1 MGGLFQPDRIG
12 PPAHRAMMRATG
24 GKVMTKVTKATP
36 VRGLDEQICFAVYSA
51 AHAFNRA
58 YRPFLAELG
67 LTYPQYLVMLVLWE
81 QDGQSVK
88 AIGERLGLDSGT
100 LTPLLKRLEGN
111 GLILH
116 KRGREDERQVL
127 VELTEAGHALR
138 EKAGVCSAMSGLCA
152 RRCCAGRRPR
162 IDARQGRAEV
172 AKKFLRS
179 LSRITDQGGAARLL
193 PRAKILV
200 FTDS

>member
-1 MGGLFQPDRIG
+1 
-12 PPAHRAMMRATG
+12 MRATN
-24 GKVMTKVTKATP
+24 GKAMTKDIKATP

-88 AIGERLGLDSGT
+88 AIGDRLMLDSGT

-111 GLILH
+111 GLILRR
-116 KRGREDERQVL
+116 RGRNDERQVL
-127 VELTEAGHALR
+127 VELTGAGNALR
-138 EKAGVCSAMSGLCA
+138 EKA
-152 RRCCAGRRPR
+152 
-162 IDARQGRAEV
+162 
-172 AKKFLRS
+172 S
-179 LSRITDQGGAARLL
+179 LSANPVPCAVEDSGVPPGRLL
-193 PRAKILV
+193 CDVRALREALLRRAAAE
-200 FTDS
+200 D

>member
-1 MGGLFQPDRIG
+1 
-12 PPAHRAMMRATG
+12 MMRAIS
-24 GKVMTKVTKATP
+24 GKAMTKDAKATA

-88 AIGERLGLDSGT
+88 AIGERLMLDSGT

-111 GLILH
+111 GLILR

-127 VELTEAGHALR
+127 VELSEAGYHLR
-138 EKAGVCSAMSGLCA
+138 EKAGNAPNPVPCAVKDSGVPP
-152 RRCCAGRRPR
+152 G
-162 IDARQGRAEV
+162 
-172 AKKFLRS
+172 
-179 LSRITDQGGAARLL
+179 RLL
-193 PRAKILV
+193 GDVQALREALLRRATV
-200 FTDS
+200 ED

>member
-1 MGGLFQPDRIG
+1 
-12 PPAHRAMMRATG
+12 
-24 GKVMTKVTKATP
+24 MTKDAQAQP

-88 AIGERLGLDSGT
+88 AIGERLMLDSGT

-111 GLILH
+111 GLILR

-127 VELTEAGHALR
+127 VELTEAGCVLHEKAGRSANPVPCAVEDSGVPPARLLEEVRALR
-138 EKAGVCSAMSGLCA
+138 EALL
-152 RRCCAGRRPR
+152 RRA
-162 IDARQGRAEV
+162 AAE
-172 AKKFLRS
+172 
-179 LSRITDQGGAARLL
+179 D
-193 PRAKILV
+193 
-200 FTDS
+200 

>member
-1 MGGLFQPDRIG
+1 
-12 PPAHRAMMRATG
+12 MRATS
-24 GKVMTKVTKATP
+24 GKVMTKDERATP

-67 LTYPQYLVMLVLWE
+67 LTYPQYLAMLVLWE

-88 AIGERLGLDSGT
+88 AIGDRLGLDSGT

-111 GLILH
+111 GLILR

-127 VELTEAGHALR
+127 VELTDAGHDLR
-138 EKAGVCSAMSGLCA
+138 EKAGRAPNPVPCAVADSGVS
-152 RRCCAGRRPR
+152 AGRLLGDVQALREALLR
-162 IDARQGRAEV
+162 RATAE
-172 AKKFLRS
+172 
-179 LSRITDQGGAARLL
+179 D
-193 PRAKILV
+193 
-200 FTDS
+200 

>member
-1 MGGLFQPDRIG
+1 MQAASGN
-12 PPAHRAMMRATG
+12 A
-24 GKVMTKVTKATP
+24 MTKDAKATE

-81 QDGQSVK
+81 QDDQSVK
-88 AIGERLGLDSGT
+88 ALGDRLMLDSGT

-111 GLILH
+111 GLILR

-127 VELTEAGHALR
+127 VELTQAGRALRDKAGKSPNPVPCAVEDSGVPPGRLLGDVQALR
-138 EKAGVCSAMSGLCA
+138 EALL
-152 RRCCAGRRPR
+152 RRA
-162 IDARQGRAEV
+162 AAE
-172 AKKFLRS
+172 
-179 LSRITDQGGAARLL
+179 D
-193 PRAKILV
+193 
-200 FTDS
+200 

>member
-1 MGGLFQPDRIG
+1 
-12 PPAHRAMMRATG
+12 MRATS
-24 GKVMTKVTKATP
+24 GKAMTKDAKATP

-88 AIGERLGLDSGT
+88 AIGDRLGLDSGT

-111 GLILH
+111 GLILR

-127 VELTEAGHALR
+127 VELSEAGHHLR
-138 EKAGVCSAMSGLCA
+138 EKAGSAPNPVPCAVKDSGVPP
-152 RRCCAGRRPR
+152 G
-162 IDARQGRAEV
+162 
-172 AKKFLRS
+172 
-179 LSRITDQGGAARLL
+179 RLL
-193 PRAKILV
+193 GDVQALREALLRRATV
-200 FTDS
+200 ED

>member
-1 MGGLFQPDRIG
+1 
-12 PPAHRAMMRATG
+12 
-24 GKVMTKVTKATP
+24 MTKDPKARA

-58 YRPFLAELG
+58 YRPFLAGLG

-88 AIGERLGLDSGT
+88 AIGDRLMLDSGT

-111 GLILH
+111 GLILR

-127 VELTEAGHALR
+127 VELSEAGHALR
-138 EKAGVCSAMSGLCA
+138 AKAGNVPNPVPCAVEDSGV
-152 RRCCAGRRPR
+152 PP
-162 IDARQGRAEV
+162 
-172 AKKFLRS
+172 
-179 LSRITDQGGAARLL
+179 ARLL
-193 PRAKILV
+193 GDVRALREALLRRA
-200 FTDS
+200 TDED

>member
-1 MGGLFQPDRIG
+1 
-12 PPAHRAMMRATG
+12 MRAAD
-24 GKVMTKVTKATP
+24 GKAMTKDAQAQP

-81 QDGQSVK
+81 QDGRSVK
-88 AIGERLGLDSGT
+88 AIGERLMLDSGT

-111 GLILH
+111 GLILR

-127 VELTEAGHALR
+127 VELTEAGRVLHEKTGRSANPVPCAVEDSGVPPARLLEEVRALR
-138 EKAGVCSAMSGLCA
+138 EALL
-152 RRCCAGRRPR
+152 RRA
-162 IDARQGRAEV
+162 AAE
-172 AKKFLRS
+172 
-179 LSRITDQGGAARLL
+179 D
-193 PRAKILV
+193 
-200 FTDS
+200 

>member
-1 MGGLFQPDRIG
+1 
-12 PPAHRAMMRATG
+12 
-24 GKVMTKVTKATP
+24 V

-88 AIGERLGLDSGT
+88 ATGERLGLDSGT
-100 LTPLLKRLEGN
+100 LTPLLKRLEAN
-111 GLILH
+111 GLILR

-127 VELTEAGHALR
+127 VELTAAGQALR
-138 EKAGVCSAMSGLCA
+138 EKAGNAPNPVPCAVEDSGVPP
-152 RRCCAGRRPR
+152 G
-162 IDARQGRAEV
+162 
-172 AKKFLRS
+172 
-179 LSRITDQGGAARLL
+179 RLL
-193 PRAKILV
+193 GDVRALREALLRRA
-200 FTDS
+200 TAED

>member
-1 MGGLFQPDRIG
+1 
-12 PPAHRAMMRATG
+12 MMQATD
-24 GKVMTKVTKATP
+24 GKAMTKNAKATP

-111 GLILH
+111 SLIRR

-127 VELTEAGHALR
+127 VELSETGHVLR
-138 EKAGVCSAMSGLCA
+138 EKAGNAPNPVPCAVEDSGV
-152 RRCCAGRRPR
+152 P
-162 IDARQGRAEV
+162 
-172 AKKFLRS
+172 
-179 LSRITDQGGAARLL
+179 AARLL
-193 PRAKILV
+193 GDVQALREALLRQSA
-200 FTDS
+200 DES

>member
-1 MGGLFQPDRIG
+1 
-12 PPAHRAMMRATG
+12 MRATS
-24 GKVMTKVTKATP
+24 GKAMTKDAKATP

-88 AIGERLGLDSGT
+88 AIGDRLGLDSGT
-100 LTPLLKRLEGN
+100 LTPLLKRLESN
-111 GLILH
+111 GLILR

-127 VELTEAGHALR
+127 VELSEAGHALR
-138 EKAGVCSAMSGLCA
+138 EKAGSVPNPVPCAVEDSGVPP
-152 RRCCAGRRPR
+152 G
-162 IDARQGRAEV
+162 
-172 AKKFLRS
+172 
-179 LSRITDQGGAARLL
+179 RLL
-193 PRAKILV
+193 GDVRALREALLRRAGSE
-200 FTDS
+200 D

>member
-1 MGGLFQPDRIG
+1 
-12 PPAHRAMMRATG
+12 MRTTD
-24 GKVMTKVTKATP
+24 GKDMTKDANSRL

-88 AIGERLGLDSGT
+88 AIGERLMLDSGT

-111 GLILH
+111 GLILR

-127 VELTEAGHALR
+127 VDLTETGRALRDKAGRSVNPVPCAVEESGVPPARLLEEIRALR
-138 EKAGVCSAMSGLCA
+138 EALL
-152 RRCCAGRRPR
+152 RRA
-162 IDARQGRAEV
+162 AAE
-172 AKKFLRS
+172 
-179 LSRITDQGGAARLL
+179 D
-193 PRAKILV
+193 
-200 FTDS
+200 

>member
-1 MGGLFQPDRIG
+1 MGSTDG
-12 PPAHRAMMRATG
+12 RAM
-24 GKVMTKVTKATP
+24 TKNAKAMA

-88 AIGERLGLDSGT
+88 AIGDRLMLDSGT

-111 GLILH
+111 GLILR

-127 VELTEAGHALR
+127 VELSEAGHALR
-138 EKAGVCSAMSGLCA
+138 EKAGSILNPVPCAVEDSGVPAWAFA
-152 RRCCAGRRPR
+152 RRCPGLARGAAAPRNGRGLKPGRAGRQPR
-162 IDARQGRAEV
+162 
-172 AKKFLRS
+172 KF
-179 LSRITDQGGAARLL
+179 
-193 PRAKILV
+193 
-200 FTDS
+200 F

>member
-1 MGGLFQPDRIG
+1 
-12 PPAHRAMMRATG
+12 
-24 GKVMTKVTKATP
+24 MTKDANSRL

-88 AIGERLGLDSGT
+88 AIGERLMLDSGT

-111 GLILH
+111 GLILR

-127 VELTEAGHALR
+127 VDLTETGRALRDKAGRSVNPVPCAVEESGVPPARLLEEIRALR
-138 EKAGVCSAMSGLCA
+138 EALL
-152 RRCCAGRRPR
+152 RRA
-162 IDARQGRAEV
+162 AAE
-172 AKKFLRS
+172 
-179 LSRITDQGGAARLL
+179 D
-193 PRAKILV
+193 
-200 FTDS
+200 

>member
-1 MGGLFQPDRIG
+1 
-12 PPAHRAMMRATG
+12 MRATD
-24 GKVMTKVTKATP
+24 GKDMTKDANSRL

-88 AIGERLGLDSGT
+88 AIGERLMLDSGT

-111 GLILH
+111 GLILR

-127 VELTEAGHALR
+127 VDLTEAGRALHEKAGRSVNPVPCAVEESGVPPARLLEEVRALR
-138 EKAGVCSAMSGLCA
+138 EALL
-152 RRCCAGRRPR
+152 RRA
-162 IDARQGRAEV
+162 AAE
-172 AKKFLRS
+172 
-179 LSRITDQGGAARLL
+179 D
-193 PRAKILV
+193 
-200 FTDS
+200 

>member
-1 MGGLFQPDRIG
+1 MQARS
-12 PPAHRAMMRATG
+12 
-24 GKVMTKVTKATP
+24 GKAMTKDAKAMA

-58 YRPFLAELG
+58 YRPFLAGLG

-88 AIGERLGLDSGT
+88 AIGERLMLDSGT

-111 GLILH
+111 GLILR

-127 VELTEAGHALR
+127 VDLSEAGQALR
-138 EKAGVCSAMSGLCA
+138 EKAGSAPNPVPCAVEDSGVPP
-152 RRCCAGRRPR
+152 G
-162 IDARQGRAEV
+162 
-172 AKKFLRS
+172 
-179 LSRITDQGGAARLL
+179 RLL
-193 PRAKILV
+193 GDVRALREALLHRAAAEG
-200 FTDS
+200 

>member
-1 MGGLFQPDRIG
+1 MRSIDG
-12 PPAHRAMMRATG
+12 RAM
-24 GKVMTKVTKATP
+24 TKNAKAVL
-36 VRGLDEQICFAVYSA
+36 VRGLDEQICFAIYSA

-111 GLILH
+111 GLILR

-127 VELTEAGHALR
+127 VELSEAGHGLR
-138 EKAGVCSAMSGLCA
+138 EKAGSAPNPVPCAVEDSGVP
-152 RRCCAGRRPR
+152 AGRLLGDVQALREALLR
-162 IDARQGRAEV
+162 RATGE
-172 AKKFLRS
+172 
-179 LSRITDQGGAARLL
+179 D
-193 PRAKILV
+193 
-200 FTDS
+200 

>member
-1 MGGLFQPDRIG
+1 
-12 PPAHRAMMRATG
+12 
-24 GKVMTKVTKATP
+24 MTKDAKATP

-88 AIGERLGLDSGT
+88 AIGDRLGLDSGT

-111 GLILH
+111 GLILR

-127 VELTEAGHALR
+127 VELSEAGHHLR
-138 EKAGVCSAMSGLCA
+138 EKAGSAPNPVPCAVKDSGVPP
-152 RRCCAGRRPR
+152 G
-162 IDARQGRAEV
+162 
-172 AKKFLRS
+172 
-179 LSRITDQGGAARLL
+179 RLL
-193 PRAKILV
+193 GDVQALREALLRRATV
-200 FTDS
+200 ED